1 MFSLYKTVQW
11 WLREVK
17 KEAKMQYSF
26 EFLRLSHL
34 LVTHS
39 GKRLRKMLQN
49 FLLATHALSLSL
61 HNCPCSMFPFSQFLL
76 SLCFMA
82 ILPPPHFVTTPPLA
96 CACVDMCMFSGWIWI
111 CNTVLKKYD
120 CLGICMSLYL
130 RNNPGQ
136 HLHWTEVATDH

>member
-26 EFLRLSHL
+26 EFLRLSHS

-49 FLLATHALSLSL
+49 FLLATHALSPQLSL
-61 HNCPCSMFPFSQFLL
+61 QHVSLL
-76 SLCFMA
+76 LVPLVSLFYGYFASSSLCHKRSPCVCTYVLMCVCSGVESKSV
-82 ILPPPHFVTTPPLA
+82 IQCCKSITVWVFV
-96 CACVDMCMFSGWIWI
+96 
-111 CNTVLKKYD
+111 
-120 CLGICMSLYL
+120 CLCI
-130 RNNPGQ
+130 
-136 HLHWTEVATDH
+136 